1 MKPRHWASG
10 AMRSSSQTALP
21 DAAAESCPGTFLER
35 YPQLRGRRIVLFLS
49 RLDPKKGLD
58 LLLSSFADVRRRVPT
73 ASLVI
78 AGDGAPDFLDRI
90 KADAEMLGIA
100 ADVTW
105 TGFLAGD
112 DKGAALAAAEI
123 FALPSYSENFGI
135 AVAEAMAAGLPVV
148 VSDQVA
154 VHRDIAG
161 AQAGL
166 VIRCDVGDLTEAL
179 LRLLGDEA
187 LRTAS
192 GRCGKA
198 LVADKYSQAAVTRQV
213 IDSYNRIAS

>member
-1 MKPRHWASG
+1 MFG
-10 AMRSSSQTALP
+10 
-21 DAAAESCPGTFLER
+21 GT
-35 YPQLRGRRIVLFLS
+35 S
-49 RLDPKKGLD
+49 
-58 LLLSSFADVRRRVPT
+58 PT

-78 AGDGAPDFLDRI
+78 AGDGAPDFVARI
-90 KADAEMLGIA
+90 KANAEMLGIA

-105 TGFLAGD
+105 TGFLTGD
-112 DKGAALAAAEI
+112 DKRAALAAAEV

-154 VHRDIAG
+154 VHGDIAG

-166 VIRCDVGDLTEAL
+166 VIRCDAGDLTEAL

-198 LVADKYSQAAVTRQV
+198 LVARKYSQDAVTRDV
-213 IDSYNRIAS
+213 IDAYNRIAS